1 MPDFQTP
8 LRRKNLDVQ
17 CLRCGVFNIHDNKIC
32 GKCGASLPVIYDE
45 KGQPFNWEDA
55 QGYESLVGKPEPKGV
70 RHRSVGRT
78 RWVLRA
84 IILIIA
90 VLGAIYI
97 INARH

>member
-1 MPDFQTP
+1 MPDSQTP

-32 GKCGASLPVIYDE
+32 GKCGANLPVIYDE

-55 QGYESLVGKPEPKGV
+55 QGYEALVGKPEPKGIG
-70 RHRSVGRT
+70 RRSVGRT